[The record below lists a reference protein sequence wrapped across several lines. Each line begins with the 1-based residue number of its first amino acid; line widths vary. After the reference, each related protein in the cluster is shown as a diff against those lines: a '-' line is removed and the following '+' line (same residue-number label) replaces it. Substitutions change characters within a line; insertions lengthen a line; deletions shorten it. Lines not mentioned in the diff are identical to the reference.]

1 MKTKTKVF
9 LLSGIAMIAMSLIVD
24 IGIFRMMYN
33 EYWNNI
39 EKCSPYRID
48 SSSIVNQTTAR
59 AKIDKLLE
67 LQQQNPAA
75 FEAMQQQCESNEKTL
90 IINLEILLWIIF
102 ILLIG
107 GIALVIVAIVMII
120 KDRRST
126 RRQQQNQRQQQ

>member
-1 MKTKTKVF
+1 MMKTKIKVF

-59 AKIDKLLE
+59 AKIDKLLK

-120 KDRRST
+120 KDRRRKRKT
-126 RRQQQNQRQQQ
+126 EKERRT